1 MKKIFSILSLVLM
14 FACCNLALTSCGD
27 DDEDEI
33 PEDKVVNKLAG
44 TWEYYEPG
52 YPNTVHSLTL
62 NEDGT
67 FTSFTKDIV
76 FDPNSTE
83 TDKEGYLFKYKGKYT
98 ISNNKLI
105 LN

>member
-33 PEDKVVNKLAG
+33 PEDKVVNQLAG

-52 YPNTVHSLTL
+52 YPNTVRSLTL

-67 FTSFTKDIV
+67 FTLFTKDI
-76 FDPNSTE
+76 FSIP
-83 TDKEGYLFKYKGKYT
+83 
-98 ISNNKLI
+98 IQQKLTRKDI
-105 LN
+105 CLNIRENIQSPITN